1 MKQERMAVLSLLEKG
16 IINVEEAEK
25 LIKTLG
31 ESNASSVKMEEI
43 GETIKNTAKKFG
55 YTALDFSE
63 KAVKGAKV
71 AGEYAGKKIK
81 EAEPYVKQAVKTVS
95 EKAEDIKEEVKERM
109 KKEDSDE
116 DIDVEK
122 EYKEF
127 CDTCEGAAENET
139 SKEEVKDSSKE
150 E

>member
-16 IINVEEAEK
+16 IINVEEAER

-31 ESNASSVKMEEI
+31 ESSTSSIKMEEI
-43 GETIKNTAKKFG
+43 GETLKSTAKKVG

-81 EAEPYVKQAVKTVS
+81 EAEPYVKKAVKTVS
-95 EKAEDIKEEVKERM
+95 EKAEDIKEEVKEKM
-109 KKEDSDE
+109 KKEDSDG
-116 DIDVEK
+116 DIDLEK

-127 CDTCEGAAENET
+127 CDECENEA
-139 SKEEVKDSSKE
+139 VDKDSSKE
-150 E
+150 D